1 MTDMITDSPA
11 TVDRS
16 DSGLLT
22 STSVSRQRIESIV
35 YAPMSDPLRNHLVTL
50 CYVDLSDAMAELLGH
65 DDANWCSL
73 AVWPS
78 FTVGESIRSSPTSRM
93 KMMLAQMPFVPASL
107 RDRLM
112 ASARLDP
119 PDARGVMNR
128 SLATGN
134 RGVFYEIGM
143 AWVDFL
149 ETFGDRSATI
159 TEDEE
164 KFVAFSDRLM
174 NMVPPPGRN
183 WPEGARRQLLNGF
196 RAYLDALQIDPANST
211 RRAQLILK
219 ANIFIGDHEQRRLQ
233 GWLDMSALDP
243 IRNLTR
249 WVGLDGTNSTVLA
262 RVEWAWN
269 WVLTKWVFFVY
280 MAGEKIKIGY
290 RVPPPPGEVQTF
302 PTPLDSLDHDVDR
315 VYTPIIER
323 SPGADGADW
332 WGDIDNRMA
341 FIATLFRSRQRAHLV
356 GVNPYPTDDL
366 ERIVADATKVEL
378 IERRTGALPADPP
391 PDITT
396 PADPSG
402 PPTGASGPST
412 VPSGNGTGPSART
425 VATEAGPTVMAAD
438 PTPRIRPTPRTGG
451 FRPSSAK
458 VDDLLFAD
466 VTQEM
471 ETPWDAETDVRF
483 RADLEGARSR
493 GDVEADAAVEEF
505 YARMRPPVAPEDRY
519 YTDVMLQATKWVS
532 RIGPL
537 GRFLA
542 AEPELPDWA
551 DRELID
557 QAQAFYTDF
566 RTAAHVGLFYGSMPL
581 SYAAK
586 EGCQVLGLLSTLG
599 STPERK
605 TGDTV
610 RRFWESTKFVEDVF
624 TTPFWETGSEGW
636 QSIRGVRLFHAAVRH
651 TIVSGSNR
659 IQHPPPEL
667 NGEIWDDA
675 WGLPINQED
684 MLAATIDWSVATI
697 HVMDRF
703 GVPLDAEEAE
713 AYYHTWLVVGY
724 LLGVEEKLLMS
735 PADPTRPLTLR
746 ESQYGAQVMLFRQ
759 IGASRA
765 GRRLMEGLLGL
776 IDEWFPGPMRRL
788 PRAMMYTA
796 LNDEIAQVLGLSPP
810 GRPEK
815 MFMAVTAAGR
825 EWRRNKVYAAAVQ
838 RIVRFVGERWLDWWE
853 RSYLEVPPYRRGG
866 AAAVY
871 LRIPNV
877 TVRFGSTEAA
887 GKARST
893 ATDAGVWAEAHDSD
907 AHPPL
912 PPPEPEVIEIPA
924 EEEGLLDRVRGWL
937 FDVIGWRRG
946 ASDAPDEA
954 ALEMPIEELPSQD
967 VEAVEWDPEPDIAAD
982 GDWPDDG
989 KRGRGGPR
997 PPETPTLDLSSPDLA
1012 SMNAAVRG
1020 MRDEALAAGEHE
1032 AIIEIDGEPL
1042 DLLML
1047 SDEEID
1053 LLFPV

>member
-1 MTDMITDSPA
+1 MTTTITDASP
-11 TVDRS
+11 TLDRS
-16 DSGLLT
+16 DCGLLT
-22 STSVSRQRIESIV
+22 STAVTRQRIESIV

-50 CYVDLSDAMAELLGH
+50 CYVDLSDAMAELLGY

-78 FTVGESIRSSPTSRM
+78 FTVGESIRSSAASRT
-93 KMMLAQMPFVPASL
+93 KLLLAQIESL
-107 RDRLM
+107 PQSIRDWLTQ
-112 ASARLDP
+112 SARQDP

-149 ETFGDRSATI
+149 ETFSDRSVSI
-159 TEDEE
+159 MEDEE
-164 KFVAFSDRLM
+164 KFVAFSARVM
-174 NMVPPPGRN
+174 NMVPPPGRS
-183 WPEGARRQLLNGF
+183 WPEGARPQLLNGF
-196 RAYLDALQIDPANST
+196 RAYLDALQIDPSDSA

-219 ANIFIGDHEQRRLQ
+219 ANIYIGDHEQRRLQ

-243 IRNLTR
+243 IRNVTR

-262 RVEWAWN
+262 RVERAWN

-280 MAGEKIKIGY
+280 MAGEKIKIGH
-290 RVPPPPGEVQTF
+290 RVPPAPGEAQTF
-302 PTPLDSLDHDVDR
+302 PGPLHDLDPDVDR
-315 VYTPIIER
+315 VYTPIIEK

-341 FIATLFRSRQRAHLV
+341 FIATLFRSRQRAQLV

-366 ERIVADATKVEL
+366 ERIVAEAAEVEL
-378 IERRTGALPADPP
+378 IERRTGALPPEPQPESNGADPGGANP
-391 PDITT
+391 ESGPVVRTFK
-396 PADPSG
+396 ADPL
-402 PPTGASGPST
+402 PPTA
-412 VPSGNGTGPSART
+412 
-425 VATEAGPTVMAAD
+425 MAA
-438 PTPRIRPTPRTGG
+438 PSPATPIRPTPATRQ
-451 FRPSSAK
+451 FRASSAK

-471 ETPWDAETDVRF
+471 PVPWDNATDARF
-483 RADLEGARSR
+483 RAGLAAARSR
-493 GDVEADAAVEEF
+493 GDADADAAVADF
-505 YARMRPPVAPEDRY
+505 YAALQPPVPPPDRY

-542 AEPELPDWA
+542 AEPQLPDWA
-551 DRELID
+551 DHELIAK
-557 QAQAFYTDF
+557 AQAFYGDF

-599 STPERK
+599 STPDRK

-624 TTPFWETGSEGW
+624 TTPFWEAGSDGW

-651 TIVSGSNR
+651 TIMSDSNR
-659 IQHPPPEL
+659 IVHRPPEL

-703 GVPLDAEEAE
+703 GVPLDADEAE

-724 LLGVEEKLLMS
+724 LLGVEEELLMS
-735 PADPTRPLTLR
+735 PADPSRPLTLA

-776 IDEWFPGPMRRL
+776 IDDWFPGPMRRL

-810 GRPEK
+810 GRPER

-825 EWRRNKVYAAAVQ
+825 EWRQNKVYAAAVQ

-871 LRIPNV
+871 RRIPNV
-877 TVRFGSTEAA
+877 TVTFGSTVEA
-887 GKARST
+887 GKAQET
-893 ATDAGVWAEAHDSD
+893 AASAGVQADVHGYQSYDEPMIEAVEYEPDDDGGLIGSVRDWIGDVADWRPGTPVPVEEASVEMPVEWDDSD
-907 AHPPL
+907 AAWDDDGASSDGPTTGSAPRHDRGAPL
-912 PPPEPEVIEIPA
+912 PDEPV
-924 EEEGLLDRVRGWL
+924 DT
-937 FDVIGWRRG
+937 
-946 ASDAPDEA
+946 
-954 ALEMPIEELPSQD
+954 PS
-967 VEAVEWDPEPDIAAD
+967 
-982 GDWPDDG
+982 
-989 KRGRGGPR
+989 
-997 PPETPTLDLSSPDLA
+997 LDLSSPDLA
-1012 SMNAAVRG
+1012 SMNAAIRA
-1020 MRDEALAAGEHE
+1020 MRDEVLQAGGGE

-1042 DLLML
+1042 DLTTLT
-1047 SDEEID
+1047 DEEID